1 MQIGVFAKTFPRE
14 SIEANL
20 DAVCEH
26 GFRCTQYNLSC
37 AGLPTLPDIIFAE
50 LCQRVR
56 VAHKARGLSMA
67 ALSGTFNIIDPEIAR
82 LETNM
87 RRFEALVAATA
98 VLGAG
103 VITLC
108 TGTCDCDDLWRTHP
122 ENRTARAW
130 HDMLKSLARLT
141 RIAERAGIIV
151 AIEPEPSNVV
161 DSAQKARLALDAI
174 SSPNLKIVF
183 DAANLLENVPENS
196 RHSVLEES
204 LQLLARDTAIIH
216 VKELNVSKGTGD
228 PLGGFDYLRQLL
240 RCITNLGYDTPLIVH
255 GVAETRATAV
265 GELLR
270 HLLDE
275 VANPYSSKAS

>member
-1 MQIGVFAKTFPRE
+1 MHIGVFAKTFPRD

-20 DAVCEH
+20 DAVRDH

-56 VAHKARGLSMA
+56 VAHKARNLSMA
-67 ALSGTFNIIDPEIAR
+67 ALSGTFNIIDPENAR
-82 LETNM
+82 LEANM
-87 RRFEALVAATA
+87 RRFEALAAATA
-98 VLGAG
+98 FLGAG

-108 TGTCDCDDLWRTHP
+108 TGTCDSDDLWRHHP
-122 ENRTARAW
+122 GNSTVRAW
-130 HDMLKSLARLT
+130 HAMLQSLARLT
-141 RIAERAGIIV
+141 RIAERAGVII

-161 DSAQKARLALDAI
+161 NSAQKARRALDMI
-174 SSPNLKIVF
+174 NSPNLKIVF
-183 DAANLLENVPENS
+183 DAANLLENVPENA

-216 VKELNVSKGTGD
+216 VKELNVREATGD
-228 PLGGFDYLRQLL
+228 RLGGFDYLPQLL

-265 GELLR
+265 GERLR
-270 HLLDE
+270 ELLDD
-275 VANPYSSKAS
+275 VATPYSSRAS